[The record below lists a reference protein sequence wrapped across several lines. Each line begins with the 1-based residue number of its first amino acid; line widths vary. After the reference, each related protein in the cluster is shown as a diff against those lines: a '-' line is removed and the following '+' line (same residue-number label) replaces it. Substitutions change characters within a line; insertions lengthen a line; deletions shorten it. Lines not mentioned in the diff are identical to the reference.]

1 MATSMAV
8 RGGGQGAAVLI
19 LVIGATGAVGRPLV
33 KALTTAGHQVLAG
46 TRYPVDYT
54 GPAEPITFDLDDPD
68 IDGLDPRVASADA
81 AYYLVHALDDPDF
94 ERIDR
99 ERADRFASLWGPSR
113 RVVYLGGLGEPGT
126 GSPHLRSRHELG
138 EVLRRRCDTVELRA
152 SIVIGARSISFQ
164 LMARLGRL
172 ASCSLVP
179 VVLVPE
185 AARARTQPI
194 AEADLVR
201 TLVAAMDLAPGSY
214 DIGGPDIVTYAEL
227 IERGARAQ
235 ARRLRVAPV
244 LPVDPVWIGPLS
256 ALAADIDPWAT
267 TALFA
272 GMGTEAVVRPDHR
285 PPGIEEPATGLD
297 DAIAAALVPR

>member
-1 MATSMAV
+1 M
-8 RGGGQGAAVLI
+8 LI

-113 RVVYLGGLGEPGT
+113 RVVYLGGLGKPGT

-179 VVLVPE
+179 VLLPE
-185 AARARTQPI
+185 AASSRTQPI
-194 AEADLVR
+194 AEGDLVR
-201 TLVAAMDLAPGSY
+201 TLVAAVDLAPGSY
-214 DIGGPDIVTYAEL
+214 DIGGPEIVTYGQL
-227 IERGARAQ
+227 VERSARAQ
-235 ARRLRVAPV
+235 GRRLRVAPV
-244 LPVDPVWIGPLS
+244 LPVDPVWIGPAS
-256 ALAADIDPWAT
+256 ALAAGTDPWTT

-272 GMGTEAVVRPDHR
+272 GMGSEAVVRPDHR
-285 PPGIEEPATGLD
+285 PPGIEAATTDLD
-297 DAIAAALVPR
+297 TAIATALAAI